1 MSTPTASKAEETR
14 YSAPLQDSGLPLLLR
29 GKDVAA
35 RIRSECASEIA
46 ELKARHGILPGL
58 AVVRLGSDPASVS
71 YAQRIRDSFGK
82 SGITVTMIELED
94 TVSRALFQSELSR
107 LNVLPEIAAIIVQQP
122 LPPQIDLETIVGA
135 IDPAKDV
142 DGIHPVNAG
151 RLMLGLDCY
160 VPATPAGGMAILD
173 YYNIPIEGKRAL
185 VIGRSGVVGK
195 PLAQLLLAR
204 NATVTVAHSRS
215 VGLPS
220 LIAEAEI
227 LAVAVGK
234 PHMVKGETLRPGTV
248 VLDFGAAVVDDKM
261 TGDVDYEGALDRVA
275 AITPV
280 PGGTGPVTNA
290 MLLRN
295 AVRAIR
301 RAVRY
306 AR

>member
-1 MSTPTASKAEETR
+1 MSTPTASKSEQTR
-14 YSAPLQDSGLPLLLR
+14 STDSLQESVTPLIMR

-35 RIRSECASEIA
+35 QIRRECESEIA
-46 ELKARHGILPGL
+46 ELKARSGILPGL
-58 AVVRLGSDPASVS
+58 AVVRLGDDPASVS
-71 YAQRIRDSFGK
+71 YAQRIQDSFAR
-82 SGITVTMIELED
+82 SGITVTMIELEE
-94 TVSRALFQSELSR
+94 TVSRALFQSELAR

-215 VGLPS
+215 VNLPS

-227 LAVAVGK
+227 VAVAVGK
-234 PHMVKGETLRPGTV
+234 PRMVKGEMLRPGSV
-248 VLDFGAAVVDDKM
+248 VLDFGAGVVDAKM
-261 TGDVDYEGALDRVA
+261 TGDVDFEAALDRVA

-290 MLLRN
+290 MLLKN

-306 AR
+306 VK